1 MFSDRSR
8 LMEYQRCPRSRYLG
22 YQWGGTGIRRI
33 RQSIP
38 LATGQFVHVGLED
51 LLRQVMAM
59 EDQPHAHLR
68 VDVERAVKA
77 AVDGYQKE
85 VQARGLD
92 VELGED
98 GQAVADEQIAL
109 TEGLVRAYVK
119 APTGLQALLSQYR
132 IVEVEREDVWERF
145 TEPDITFQSRADAL
159 LQERSSGD
167 LYVLSLKTAATNDWR
182 KDNENRHDV
191 QGLSEVAV
199 IERRLRTWYENWQR
213 NGSPKPSSE
222 SGVKHQNW
230 SDATCGIF
238 SAIDSP
244 PRIMGV
250 QMVFLVKGQRRQAY
264 DGGPYQTASHLLKGY
279 YKEDVTDR
287 EYAWKSE
294 LPCPGAGMH
303 VVAYTK
309 KGPKLCE
316 GKKFHKLGVDWH
328 QFDTWRGDG
337 SMGVKEWID
346 MLASGTVQVEAGD
359 PFGSV
364 VWMPLPYFRQDQD
377 MQDWVEQAQAQEQ
390 LVTIAAAD
398 VERTRV
404 EAPQVLR
411 RLLNISFPQ
420 YRRACDW
427 PSACQFI
434 PICFGDETGLTN
446 PFGTGMFQARQPHHQ
461 AELDAMQISVDTPSK

>member
-1 MFSDRSR
+1 MTHYTDRSR

-77 AVDGYQKE
+77 AIDGYKAE
-85 VQARGLD
+85 VAARGLD

-119 APTGLQALLSQYR
+119 APTGLQQLLSTYR
-132 IVEVEREDVWERF
+132 VIEVEREDVWERF
-145 TEPDITFQSRADAL
+145 TEPEVTFQSRADAL
-159 LQERSSGD
+159 LQEWSSGD

-199 IERRLRTWYENWQR
+199 IERRLAREWNIVNELQGGDAR
-213 NGSPKPSSE
+213 RAISE
-222 SGVKHQNW
+222 SVAKVLVGFDH
-230 SDATCGIF
+230 
-238 SAIDSP
+238 P

-404 EAPQVLR
+404 EAPHALR
-411 RLLNISFPQ
+411 RVLNVSFPQ

-461 AELDAMQISVDTPSK
+461 AELDAMQQISVDTPSK